1 MVVGSRLFNI
11 PNAGDVA
18 AGDWVPCAY
27 GCGEM
32 GSRMKIK
39 LHERGDY
46 CPRKLAIQQFEAMST
61 KDRTT
66 VNGVSKE
73 PIFEIGQVVAVFDN
87 MAQALGHSNHPM
99 HGTKVKIVEVN
110 PQGGSILYEGA
121 AHHEHVYVIRPIQ
134 VPGSFMHTMVFN
146 ILEPMIHA
154 IKPEEGYIDDSDGYV
169 DSSDEEREQEEVTK
183 MKVDAEV
190 HEVR

>member
-11 PNAGDVA
+11 PNAGDMA

-87 MAQALGHSNHPM
+87 TPSLYDIWLLMFFMSKFISHQCL
-99 HGTKVKIVEVN
+99 N
-110 PQGGSILYEGA
+110 PS
-121 AHHEHVYVIRPIQ
+121 
-134 VPGSFMHTMVFN
+134 
-146 ILEPMIHA
+146 
-154 IKPEEGYIDDSDGYV
+154 
-169 DSSDEEREQEEVTK
+169 
-183 MKVDAEV
+183 
-190 HEVR
+190 